1 MINLLL
7 LVTVAFTVYIVSA
20 MSARDV
26 EDRVNTDRLSLTLH
40 DGVVTSFTDKRT
52 GETFAVPADRL
63 SASLTGLRRL
73 QERHLWN
80 DKATLRTETQKE
92 GMTISATWRE
102 SDGASQLDTSLSPQA
117 GGDVLIT
124 QKARSASRG
133 LVGVQWGMVVPDGWD
148 VLVPGHSGL
157 RFGADSS
164 YGSHQFD
171 YPLSW
176 EAQFVLLQG
185 KRGGLLIFAEDN
197 AERFK
202 VLHLEHQRGR
212 FLIGFETRCTAPF
225 EPLTETTSVRWRV
238 HAYEGS
244 WLVGAGVY
252 RQWAER
258 TFDLAKIRAAQPTW
272 VKDVQFV
279 VITDLDAEKLKSL
292 ARSVEPRQTLL
303 YVPDWRRDG
312 YDRNYPDY
320 TARTGFAEQ
329 MKQAR
334 AMGFRIMLH
343 VNYFGCTPENPAYKE
358 MQPFHTRDPFT
369 KALLYWDWQR
379 ATPPIKFAYVN
390 PAAKAWRQLFVR
402 KMVALCQQLQPD
414 ALHLD
419 QTLCIYNDAN
429 GLMDG
434 MNMMQGN
441 LALHREL
448 RDALPH
454 VALSGEGL
462 NEVSFRYE
470 AFAQRHIYGLNFHD
484 AEWNDRLLAQAHPVS
499 SSLLTSCTTMYG
511 YLGMTNPQME
521 DYYFAMRS
529 AYERFG
535 VVPTLAFPSREQLQS
550 PSPLVKSLLNE
561 ARWFQQ
567 NRPQPDY
574 APNWSGDTLFAYRT
588 ADGKRA
594 EYRRDATGVTLAVSQ
609 PSGWQ
614 VISRRVTGVTSLTL
628 PGRIDGWRAYDETR
642 LLGLNPKRSYL
653 YVDEPRDMNAF
664 HVHSLPDTATV
675 RRIGI
680 RAEFAVLSFDDR
692 AATIADLREFSGA
705 LRSGETLRD
714 GTVRQADGFFQ
725 SATGTSVQ
733 PQGEGIFAHPPWK
746 AKTPGYA
753 WLEFDVQLPPDAPA
767 RFETGVGLTSE
778 QAARESDGV
787 TFRVIARPH
796 NTQYAIRNTEKHSK
810 SVHPE
815 PLTLDLSSLRGQKIT
830 LRLETH
836 PGETVNFDWALWTRP
851 RVVLTQP
858 RQGQVE
864 VVSPQQIL
872 SVVSPAGETK
882 WDRKPDNRYILTLP
896 FPGSAFL
903 LFSRPHPVKPPTDL
917 RTLPFS
923 TGLVFG
929 EGHETPPRDFM
940 RGIPATATVQ
950 GVTKEGFSAHPPQR
964 GQTHVDFLLT
974 LPNEPLQLTGFAGI
988 RDGAEGKC
996 QGVGFRV
1003 EVNGE
1008 KVWSADIKPGRDW
1021 TPFNVSLAPFAGRT
1035 VVLTFITDSLGG
1047 YDYDWAH
1054 WGELKIVSP
1063 APRG

>member
-1 MINLLL
+1 M
-7 LVTVAFTVYIVSA
+7 VA
-20 MSARDV
+20 
-26 EDRVNTDRLSLTLH
+26 
-40 DGVVTSFTDKRT
+40 
-52 GETFAVPADRL
+52 
-63 SASLTGLRRL
+63 
-73 QERHLWN
+73 
-80 DKATLRTETQKE
+80 
-92 GMTISATWRE
+92 
-102 SDGASQLDTSLSPQA
+102 
-117 GGDVLIT
+117 
-124 QKARSASRG
+124 
-133 LVGVQWGMVVPDGWD
+133 PDNWD

-157 RFGADSS
+157 RFGADAP
-164 YGSHQFD
+164 YGTHQLE
-171 YPLSW
+171 YPLAW

-202 VLHLEHQRGR
+202 ALHLEHQRGR

-244 WLVGAGVY
+244 WLVGAGFY
-252 RQWAER
+252 RQWAEK
-258 TFDLAKIRAAQPTW
+258 TFGLAEVRAKQPAW
-272 VKDVQFV
+272 VKEVQFV
-279 VITDLDAEKLKSL
+279 VITDLDAEKLKLL

-320 TARTGFAEQ
+320 TARAGFAEQ

-334 AMGFRIMLH
+334 DLGFRVMLH

-358 MQPFHTRDPFT
+358 MQPFHIRDPFT
-369 KALLYWDWQR
+369 QALLYWDWQR

-390 PAAKAWRQLFVR
+390 PAAKTWRQLFVR
-402 KMVALCQQLQPD
+402 KMVEVCQQFQPD

-419 QTLCIYNDAN
+419 QTLCIYNDAH
-429 GLMDG
+429 GVIDG

-448 RDALPH
+448 CDALPQ

-462 NEVSFRYE
+462 NEITCRYE
-470 AFAQRHIYGLNFHD
+470 SFAQRHLYGLNFID
-484 AEWNDRLLAQAHPVS
+484 AEWTDGLLAQAHPVS
-499 SSLLTSCTTMYG
+499 SSLLTSCTTLYG

-521 DYYFAMRS
+521 DFYFATRS
-529 AYERFG
+529 AYERLG
-535 VVPTLAFPSREQLQS
+535 VLPTLAFPSREQLQS

-574 APNWSGDTLFAYRT
+574 APTGAPDWSRDTLFAYRT
-588 ADGKRA
+588 TDGKRA
-594 EYRRDATGVTLAVSQ
+594 EYRRDATGVILAVSQ
-609 PSGWQ
+609 LSQWQ
-614 VISRRVTGVTSLTL
+614 TVSRRVTGVTSLPL

-653 YVDEPRDMNAF
+653 YVDEPRDMSAF
-664 HVHSLPDTATV
+664 HVRSLPDTVTI
-675 RRIGI
+675 RRVGI
-680 RAEFAVLSFDDR
+680 RPEFAVLSFDDR
-692 AATIADLREFSGA
+692 LATVADLREFSGA

-714 GTVRQADGFFQ
+714 GATRQADGFFQ
-725 SATGTSVQ
+725 SDTGTSVQ

-746 AKTPGYA
+746 AKTTGYA

-787 TFRVIARPH
+787 TFRVFVKSH
-796 NTQYAIRNTEKHSK
+796 NTLTVEKRSK
-810 SVHPE
+810 FVPPE
-815 PLTLDLSSLRGQKIT
+815 PLALDLSSLRGQKIT

-836 PGETVNFDWALWTRP
+836 PGETVNFDWAIWTRP
-851 RVVLTQP
+851 RVVLTKP
-858 RQGQVE
+858 RQAQVE
-864 VVSPQQIL
+864 VVSPQEIIGGVACKVAQASADARIGRL
-872 SVVSPAGETK
+872 PTGC
-882 WDRKPDNRYILTLP
+882 RRYTLTLP
-896 FPGSAFL
+896 LSGSAFL
-903 LFSRPHPVKPPTDL
+903 LFSRPQPVKPPTDL

-940 RGIPATATVQ
+940 RGIPATATVKS
-950 GVTKEGFSAHPPQR
+950 VTKEGFSAHPPQR
-964 GQTHVDFLLT
+964 GQTHIDFLLT

-1008 KVWSADIKPGRDW
+1008 KVWSADVKPGGDW
-1021 TPFNVSLAPFAGRT
+1021 TPFNVSLAPFASRT

-1054 WGELKIVSP
+1054 WGELKIVP
-1063 APRG
+1063 AAPRG